1 MSYRG
6 KIVHLGDKL
15 SARPFRMLERKS
27 IAEALQSTS
36 AYKFY
41 KNLLVRANLKSLAS
55 YNRSGIGTSSSILR
69 KMKWEGHQSSF
80 NNMRS
85 YRAEVIS
92 LPIIMNTLCNEDIH
106 YKYIKGFIQLIQV
119 NPLKVICFHIE
130 GGIRLWHDPINK
142 CVLGCN

>member
-1 MSYRG
+1 M
-6 KIVHLGDKL
+6 HLGDKL

-41 KNLLVRANLKSLAS
+41 KNLLVRANFKSLAS

-80 NNMRS
+80 NNS
-85 YRAEVIS
+85 DEVIS
-92 LPIIMNTLCNEDIH
+92 LPIIMNKLCNEDIH
-106 YKYIKGFIQLIQV
+106 YKHIKGFIQLIQV
-119 NPLKVICFHIE
+119 NPQKVICFHIE
-130 GGIRLWHDPINK
+130 GGIRLWHDMTQSTFWDATGGFVFTNS
-142 CVLGCN
+142 LL